1 MFCYEFDHNHCIDW
15 HMRSTLVDTNLIA
28 LLVLNWFFST
38 VKVSDEVDGRSSAKS
53 LQRNGVPGAMSRV
66 PGLHGDGALYGS
78 GKSTFYV
85 NPDSGSYQTST
96 ESIPRV
102 VDPSIYLANSTF
114 YRDRVPDLVVPVPKN
129 HVDPMPIVPVAQL
142 RSSTP
147 DLGSKPPIRKKPI
160 LPMSPLNLPRYLD
173 SKELRSINVFALI
186 AICILQFIF
195 WSAVKL

>member
-1 MFCYEFDHNHCIDW
+1 M
-15 HMRSTLVDTNLIA
+15 
-28 LLVLNWFFST
+28 
-38 VKVSDEVDGRSSAKS
+38 KVSDEVDGRSSAKS
-53 LQRNGVPGAMSRV
+53 LHQTGLSGATSRV

-129 HVDPMPIVPVAQL
+129 HVDPMPIVPVLQL

-147 DLGSKPPIRKKPI
+147 DLGPKPPIRKKPI
-160 LPMSPLNLPRYLD
+160 LPMSPLFLPRYVD
-173 SKELRSINVFALI
+173 SRGIFFAYI
-186 AICILQFIF
+186 AIYILQFIF
-195 WSAVKL
+195 LSAGKLWWVEILTTVSHILNFNLNCSK